1 MAVHLKGENKMTEQR
16 GREGWVEVI
25 CGGMFSGKSEELIR
39 RVKRAQ
45 IARQHV
51 QVFYHALDTRYGP
64 EKVSSHSGSQ
74 LEAMPVT
81 GSDDILWALQ
91 ADTQV
96 VAIDEA
102 QFFAPEVVALCSQL
116 ADEGRRVIVAGLD
129 MDFRGVPFGPMP
141 ELLAMAEEV
150 TKLRAICVVCGAP
163 ASRTQRLLNGE
174 PAAYEEAIIQVGAS
188 ENYEARCR
196 ACHRVPHLGKAL

>member
-1 MAVHLKGENKMTEQR
+1 MAEQH

-64 EKVSSHSGSQ
+64 ERVSSHSGSQ
-74 LEAMPVT
+74 LQANPVKDP
-81 GSDDILWALQ
+81 DDILWALQ
-91 ADTQV
+91 SDTQV

-102 QFFAPEVVALCSQL
+102 QFFDTTLVGLCDQL

-141 ELLAMAEEV
+141 GLLAMAEEV
-150 TKLRAICVVCGAP
+150 TKLRAICVMCGAP
-163 ASRTQRLLNGE
+163 ASRTQRLLDGE
-174 PAAYEEAIIQVGAS
+174 PVAYEDAVIQVGAS

-196 ACHRVPHLGKAL
+196 ACHRVPHRSGTV